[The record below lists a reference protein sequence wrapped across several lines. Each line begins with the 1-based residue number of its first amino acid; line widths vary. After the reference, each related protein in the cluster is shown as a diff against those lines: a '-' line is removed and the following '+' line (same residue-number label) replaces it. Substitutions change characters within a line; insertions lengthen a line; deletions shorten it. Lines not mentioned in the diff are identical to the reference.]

1 MAESTSE
8 QQWGKQ
14 SVVLSG
20 GGADG
25 AYEVGVLKALL
36 AGKSSGTQYVPLDP
50 DIFCGT
56 SIGSFNASFLV
67 SKWRQH
73 GRAAISDLENV
84 WLDALAEKPQ
94 GGGNGAYR
102 FRANPLDYLD
112 PRYYLPNPIRPL
124 IQLAGDTFD
133 LSWEG
138 LQRSVHLLRSNEPLP
153 ERVLTFVNLSSFVIR
168 EPLER
173 TVKETIDFDEIR
185 YSPKKLIIAATNWEI
200 GRVEYFVNKD
210 MTGTLGPLAILASS
224 AIPGFFPATPVGAIP
239 YVDGGVLMNT
249 PVEPA
254 IDEGANTVHVIYMDP
269 DVKNMPMADIEN
281 TLQTF
286 YRLQL
291 ITWAKTVNQ
300 DIDGEGLI
308 NDMARLLEAV
318 DPASRDIIESRL
330 QETNPKSKIAR
341 RLTRD
346 PVYRSVTIHR
356 YHPREDLGG
365 VLGFLNLNRDRIK
378 NLMEEGF
385 IDAMD
390 HDCVESKCV
399 LANKPETLNTG
410 G

>member
-1 MAESTSE
+1 
-8 QQWGKQ
+8 
-14 SVVLSG
+14 
-20 GGADG
+20 
-25 AYEVGVLKALL
+25 
-36 AGKSSGTQYVPLDP
+36 
-50 DIFCGT
+50 
-56 SIGSFNASFLV
+56 
-67 SKWRQH
+67 
-73 GRAAISDLENV
+73 
-84 WLDALAEKPQ
+84 
-94 GGGNGAYR
+94 
-102 FRANPLDYLD
+102 
-112 PRYYLPNPIRPL
+112 
-124 IQLAGDTFD
+124 
-133 LSWEG
+133 
-138 LQRSVHLLRSNEPLP
+138 
-153 ERVLTFVNLSSFVIR
+153 LTFVNLSSFVIR